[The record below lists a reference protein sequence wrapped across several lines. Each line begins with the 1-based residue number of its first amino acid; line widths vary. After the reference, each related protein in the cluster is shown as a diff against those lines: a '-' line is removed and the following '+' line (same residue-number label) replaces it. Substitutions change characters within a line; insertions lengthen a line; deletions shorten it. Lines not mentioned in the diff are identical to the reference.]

1 MGKNP
6 GKTLQ
11 KIIDNWEVTSPKIQ
25 EAEREKENSFPHS
38 LSRPVL
44 SYSTH
49 VCPLGTFW
57 TEKGCSFQIY
67 TRFQKKKKIANYLI
81 KHTVY

>member
-49 VCPLGTFW
+49 VCPLGTF
-57 TEKGCSFQIY
+57 
-67 TRFQKKKKIANYLI
+67 
-81 KHTVY
+81 